1 MWVKVEG
8 KVTPLG
14 DMLAVNRSIL
24 WLDNIDI
31 SIPAL
36 IPLWKQQGIMQRGI
50 KWVQVS
56 DLS

>member
-1 MWVKVEG
+1 MKVEG

-31 SIPAL
+31 SMPAL
-36 IPLWKQQGIMQRGI
+36 VTLWKQQDVMQRGI
-50 KWVQVS
+50 KRVQVS